1 MNDLEKPSSVKF
13 NYTPFESKD
22 IAEYFLK
29 LSKLTVLSSRGQKLD
44 VVCKID
50 KDILIRDLRAQITD
64 KFLLNYLE
72 PIIKEAE
79 DYGIKSIT
87 NFLVWVQ
94 GNNIKLNYPSSQ
106 LEPHTHLHQ
115 SLSHG
120 TINTY
125 TVVVPLS
132 ITEVI
137 TENFWANWINAIEQ
151 TAPAKLKIL
160 NSLKAPG
167 EQSNAL
173 DPTLLKEWWN
183 TLKDS
188 NSTPDIVLRFPNKD
202 EKLTF
207 DFDSKNHLHGIEN
220 ITNNLYLLI
229 LFDGYKK

>member
-13 NYTPFESKD
+13 NYKPFEFKD
-22 IAEYFLK
+22 TAEYFLK
-29 LSKLTVLSSRGQKLD
+29 LSKLTVSSSRGQKLD

-50 KDILIRDLRAQITD
+50 RDIALRDLREQITD
-64 KFLLNYLE
+64 EFLLNYLE
-72 PIIKEAE
+72 PIIKEVE
-79 DYGIKSIT
+79 DSGIKSIT

-115 SLSHG
+115 GLSHG
-120 TINTY
+120 TINTC
-125 TVVVPLS
+125 TVVIPLL
-132 ITEVI
+132 ITDMI
-137 TENFWANWINAIEQ
+137 TENFWANWINAIDQ

-160 NSLKAPG
+160 NSMKAEG
-167 EQSNAL
+167 ERSNASV
-173 DPTLLKEWWN
+173 PTLLREWWD

-202 EKLTF
+202 EKLIF